1 MRRSRAYARSCA
13 ERFRYARGLGRE
25 TGVLYGGS
33 GTDFGLSAVPVA
45 SVVRRGFCAHGHCR
59 RVSTHTRLSLSHR
72 LNHCR
77 FRSSSAAPRD
87 CRQKLHLICNEAP
100 LLICMARN
108 SLFAP
113 RLRWLKRLK
122 QELLHLKTE
131 LFSVVALLGRRQ
143 QMSGKRALTRA

>member
-1 MRRSRAYARSCA
+1 LCA
-13 ERFRYARGLGRE
+13 
-25 TGVLYGGS
+25 T
-33 GTDFGLSAVPVA
+33 PVA
-45 SVVRRGFCAHGHCR
+45 SVVRRGFCAQRHCR
-59 RVSTHTRLSLSHR
+59 RAQTHIRLSR
-72 LNHCR
+72 RTDQYR

-87 CRQKLHLICNEAP
+87 CRQKSHPRLSRRTDQYRFRSSSAAPRDCRQKSHLICNEAP